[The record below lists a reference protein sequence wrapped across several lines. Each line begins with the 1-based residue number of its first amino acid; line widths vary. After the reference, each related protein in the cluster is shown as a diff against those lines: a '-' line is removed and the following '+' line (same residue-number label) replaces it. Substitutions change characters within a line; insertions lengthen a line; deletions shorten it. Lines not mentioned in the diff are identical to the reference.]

1 MQFVFFILK
10 TFNFFLWKTIDFVEN
25 LKIREIAGGGTG
37 SCSLR
42 HYNAMCTKIDMSF
55 TPKGYTSEKRFRT
68 KDRL

>member
-10 TFNFFLWKTIDFVEN
+10 IFNFFLWKTLDFVEN
-25 LKIREIAGGGTG
+25 LKITEIAGGGTG

-42 HYNAMCTKIDMSF
+42 HYDAMRTEIDMSF